1 MEDNKQYSEN
11 QEKYQEKQKV
21 TEEQKITEEGNPA
34 KPSGKAGAQMLHR
47 MNESHDAVTN
57 WGLDFLKFRSQDVV
71 MDIGCGGG
79 ATLHRL
85 SVRGAGYVVG
95 VDYSAVSVHQSLE
108 LNQADVSAGKMCVL
122 QASVEELPF
131 DDEFFDA
138 ITTVESFYFWPDP
151 KENLKEVRRVLKQ
164 GGHFML
170 IADIYDNGDL
180 PESAEENI
188 RRYQMTV
195 PTAEEYQKLFRNA
208 GFSDVLV
215 HTKDGENWIAVEGI
229 R

>member
-1 MEDNKQYSEN
+1 MIVEDNKQYSED
-11 QEKYQEKQKV
+11 QGKSI
-21 TEEQKITEEGNPA
+21 EEQRITEEGNPA

-57 WGLDFLKFRSQDVV
+57 WGLDFLTLQSRDVV

-108 LNQADVSAGKMCVL
+108 LNQEDVSDGKMCVL

-131 DDEFFDA
+131 DDEFFDV

-151 KENLKEVRRVLKQ
+151 QESLKEVRRVLKQ

-170 IADIYDNGDL
+170 IADIYDNGRL
-180 PESAEENI
+180 PESARENI

-195 PTAEEYQKLFRNA
+195 PTAEEYRTLFRNA
-208 GFSDVLV
+208 GFSDVLI
-215 HTKDGENWIAVEGI
+215 HTKNGENWIAVEGI